1 MFGDFVHESA
11 ARGVSTAVGT
21 PLANYPVSARRSL
34 HTSILNAEITL
45 KKTVDLSFKA
55 VRHAY
60 ANGLRPHDIIS
71 RAANTISLAAK
82 TNAWIHAESLN
93 RLLAQCDVLEQ
104 HRASGEVLPLFGIP
118 FGVKDNIDVANM
130 PTTAACPG
138 FTYTPDRSARSVQL
152 LVEAGAIC
160 MGKTNLDQFATGLSG
175 ARSAYGTCGSVGNPL
190 YVSGGSSSGSAVA
203 VAAGHVSFA
212 LGTDTGGS
220 GRIPAG
226 FNGIVGI
233 KPTVGRVS
241 TRGLVPNC
249 RSLDC
254 VSIFAAS
261 VAEGMDV
268 LRSID
273 GFDLDDAYCKIPPAN
288 SVTIQPKAVRQFSFG
303 RLKKPDLQCFGMD
316 ECGRLYEEACDRIA
330 GIGGQPVEID
340 FAPFLAAGKL
350 LFDGPWIAERRSA
363 LEPFASS
370 NPDALLDVT
379 RRVLDVAD
387 KFSAVQAFDGMSQL
401 ASLKRAVEKQFSSIS
416 VLVVPTAPRPFTI
429 EDMDRNPIELNNKL
443 GYYSYFANLL
453 ELCGIAVPNGMLSCG
468 VPMGVTFLAPAW
480 ADERLGVVAS
490 QFETE
495 TKRIPNRVSA

>member
-1 MFGDFVHESA
+1 LD
-11 ARGVSTAVGT
+11 
-21 PLANYPVSARRSL
+21 
-34 HTSILNAEITL
+34 AEIIL
-45 KKTVDLSFKA
+45 KNPVDLSFKA

-60 ANGLRPHDIIS
+60 TNGLRPHDIIS
-71 RAANTISLAAK
+71 RAADAISKAAQ
-82 TNAWIHAESLN
+82 TNAWIHVESFN
-93 RLLAQCDVLEQ
+93 RLMEKCDALELR
-104 HRASGEVLPLFGIP
+104 RASGEALPLFGIP

-138 FTYTPDRSARSVQL
+138 FSYMPDRSARSVQL

-175 ARSAYGTCGSVGNPL
+175 ARSAYGACGSVGNPL

-203 VAAGHVSFA
+203 VAAGHVSFT

-226 FNGIVGI
+226 FNGVVGI

-268 LRSID
+268 LRTIE
-273 GFDLDDAYCKIPPAN
+273 GFDIDDPYSKIPLVDSA
-288 SVTIQPKAVRQFSFG
+288 TISPKTVRQFRFG
-303 RLKKPDLQCFGMD
+303 RLKKPDLQCFGMN
-316 ECGRLYEEACDRIA
+316 ECGALYEEACDRIA
-330 GIGGQPVEID
+330 GIGGQPIEINY
-340 FAPFLAAGKL
+340 APFLAAGKL

-363 LEPFASS
+363 LEPFASD
-370 NPDALLDVT
+370 NPGALLEVT

-401 ASLKRAVEKQFSSIS
+401 ASLKRMVERQFSSIS

-429 EDMDRNPIELNNKL
+429 EEMDRNPIELNNVL

-453 ELCGIAVPNGMLSCG
+453 ELCGIAVPNATLSCG

-480 ADERLGVVAS
+480 ADERLGVLAS
-490 QFETE
+490 QFEAE
-495 TKRIPNRVSA
+495 TKRISNRVSA

>member
-1 MFGDFVHESA
+1 
-11 ARGVSTAVGT
+11 
-21 PLANYPVSARRSL
+21 
-34 HTSILNAEITL
+34 LNNP
-45 KKTVDLSFKA
+45 VDLSFRA

-60 ANGLRPHDIIS
+60 ANGSRPHDVISLAVGKIS
-71 RAANTISLAAK
+71 RASK
-82 TNAWIHAESLN
+82 TNAWIHVESLS
-93 RLLAQCDVLEQ
+93 RLMEQCDALEQ
-104 HRASGEVLPLFGIP
+104 RRSRGDALPLFGIP

-138 FTYTPDRSARSVQL
+138 FTYTPDRCAHAVQL

-203 VAAGHVSFA
+203 VAANHVSFA

-254 VSIFAAS
+254 VSIFAGS
-261 VAEGMDV
+261 VSEAMDI
-268 LRSID
+268 LRVID
-273 GFDLDDAYCKIPPAN
+273 GFDVDDAYCRVPPVN
-288 SVTIQPKAVRQFSFG
+288 SAAISSGDTRHFIFG
-303 RLKKPDLQCFGMD
+303 RLGKQHLQWFGMD
-316 ECGRLYEEACDRIA
+316 ECGKLYEEACDRITRM
-330 GIGGQPVEID
+330 GGQPVEID
-340 FAPFLAAGKL
+340 YAPFSEAGEL
-350 LFDGPWIAERRSA
+350 LFNGPWIAERRSA

-370 NPDALLDVT
+370 NPDALLNVVH
-379 RRVLDVAD
+379 RVLETAD
-387 KFSAVQAFDGMSQL
+387 RFSAVQTFDGMSRL
-401 ASLKRAVEKQFSSIS
+401 ASLKRTVEKQFSSMS
-416 VLVVPTAPRPFTI
+416 MLVVPTAPRPFTI
-429 EDMDRNPIELNNKL
+429 EEMDDNPIELNNNL
-443 GYYSYFANLL
+443 GYYSYSANLL
-453 ELCGIAVPNGMLSCG
+453 KLCAIAVPNGELSCG

-480 ADERLGVVAS
+480 SDERLGILAS
-490 QFETE
+490 RFEAE
-495 TKRIPNRVSA
+495 TKRIPPERARG

>member
-1 MFGDFVHESA
+1 VVWPQIC
-11 ARGVSTAVGT
+11 RGRSRRS
-21 PLANYPVSARRSL
+21 PLALLLLIRRIPRDTARHR
-34 HTSILNAEITL
+34 IAEIAL
-45 KKTVDLSFKA
+45 KNETDLSFEA
-55 VRHAY
+55 VRTAY
-60 ANGLRPHDIIS
+60 ANGMRPRDIIS
-71 RAANTISLAAK
+71 DAVDRISK
-82 TNAWIHAESLN
+82 GSETNAWIHQEPLN
-93 RLLAQCDVLEQ
+93 RLIEQCDAVEL
-104 HRASGEVLPLFGIP
+104 RRSGGEALPLFGIP

-138 FTYTPDRSARSVQL
+138 FAYTPDQSAQAVRL

-175 ARSAYGTCGSVGNPL
+175 ARSADGTCGSVGNPL

-233 KPTVGRVS
+233 KPTVGRIS

-254 VSIFAAS
+254 VSIFTGN

-268 LRSID
+268 LRVID
-273 GFDLDDAYCKIPPAN
+273 GFDIDDAYCRVPPVNPVPVPSAG
-288 SVTIQPKAVRQFSFG
+288 IHQFAFG
-303 RLKKPDLQCFGMD
+303 RIGRPDLQWFGMD
-316 ECGRLYEEACDRIA
+316 ECGRLYEEACDRVVQM
-330 GIGGQPVEID
+330 GGLPIEID
-340 FAPFLAAGKL
+340 YAPFLEAGKL

-370 NPDALLDVT
+370 NPDALLGVIN
-379 RRVLDVAD
+379 RVLRVAD
-387 KFSAVQAFDGMSQL
+387 KISAVQAFDGMYRL
-401 ASLKRAVEKQFSSIS
+401 ASLKRTIEKLFSSIS
-416 VLVVPTAPRPFTI
+416 ALVVPTAPRPFTI
-429 EDMDRNPIELNNKL
+429 EEMDRDPITLNNHL

-453 ELCGIAVPNGMLSCG
+453 ELCGIAVPNGKLSSG

-480 ADERLGVVAS
+480 SDERLGVLAS
-490 QFETE
+490 RFEWE
-495 TKRIPNRVSA
+495 TNRISKQRRASG